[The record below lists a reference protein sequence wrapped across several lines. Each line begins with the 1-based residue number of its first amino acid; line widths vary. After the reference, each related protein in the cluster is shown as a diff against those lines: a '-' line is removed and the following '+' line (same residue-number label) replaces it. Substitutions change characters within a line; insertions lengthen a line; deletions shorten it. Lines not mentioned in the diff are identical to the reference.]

1 MSRRHFDDYDARE
14 WEEEHKRVVSKERRK
29 RDAKK
34 QRHQV
39 DDADDVPMGRARAQ
53 RQPH

>member
-34 QRHQV
+34 QRHQL
-39 DDADDVPMGRARAQ
+39 DDADDAPTGRVRVPR
-53 RQPH
+53 PTH